1 MSRSE
6 NTPSVGDTADD
17 ARLAAAFAGSDAAAA
32 AQRWLEGDRPEQLR
46 KLTRALAT
54 TYQSLE
60 NSSPP
65 TWRFGSLGVDGLAPS
80 NALHATWPTTTLVL
94 RQLMLVASRLY
105 KSLGVL
111 VAGSGSDL
119 TASMPVVGR
128 ALQESVSLMDWST
141 RPIAAAP
148 GSPDAAHLVGR
159 RCFLLETAG
168 IHDLLRESRDFQ
180 MADIDD
186 LERALGAARE
196 QGRTLFGESAHLDKD
211 DTRSWSIEGEGI
223 PGARRRVEDTG
234 AYVFS
239 ANRRPAT
246 HYHGPS
252 MSAHG
257 SLGASLGAYTY
268 VDHGERSHHAFV
280 LQVDAVE
287 KWVWYYTIWYRFA
300 VERCALVHEWDSGR
314 LDSDDRAAR
323 QQFGR
328 SIAPSAP

>member
-6 NTPSVGDTADD
+6 DGSSVSDEDD
-17 ARLAAAFAGSDAAAA
+17 ARVAAAFAGSDAAAA
-32 AQRWLEGDRPEQLR
+32 ARKWLESDRPEQLR
-46 KLTRALAT
+46 QLTRDLAT

-65 TWRFGSLGVDGLAPS
+65 TWRFGSLDVDRLAPS
-80 NALHATWPTTTLVL
+80 NAVRATWPTTALVL

-128 ALQESVSLMDWST
+128 ALQESVSLLDWST
-141 RPIAAAP
+141 RPIAVAP
-148 GSPDAAHLVGR
+148 GSPDAAHVVGR
-159 RCFLLETAG
+159 RCFLLDIAG
-168 IHDLLRESRDFQ
+168 RHDLLRESRDFQ
-180 MADIDD
+180 MADVDD
-186 LERALGAARE
+186 LERALGEARE
-196 QGRTLFGESAHLDKD
+196 RGRTLFGESARLDKE
-211 DTRSWSIEGEGI
+211 DTRSWSVEGEGI
-223 PGARRRVEDTG
+223 PGPRRRVEDAG
-234 AYVFS
+234 AYLFS
-239 ANRRPAT
+239 AGRSPAT

-257 SLGASLGAYTY
+257 SLGASLGAYIY

-287 KWVWYYTIWYRFA
+287 KWVWYYSVWYRFA
-300 VERCALVHEWDSGR
+300 VERFALVHEWEPGQLR
-314 LDSDDRAAR
+314 SDDRSAR
-323 QQFGR
+323 QLFGR
-328 SIAPSAP
+328 SIAPSVP